1 MFESLQGALDTAATG
16 RGVPANDVAGA
27 RRHGDMLPL
36 RLAYERWKAERL
48 DNLESWVAS
57 GATIVG
63 ITSTGMAPA
72 RCWNP

>member
-1 MFESLQGALDTAATG
+1 MTWLVRD
-16 RGVPANDVAGA
+16 
-27 RRHGDMLPL
+27 RHGDMLPL
-36 RLAYERWKAERL
+36 RLPYERWKAERL